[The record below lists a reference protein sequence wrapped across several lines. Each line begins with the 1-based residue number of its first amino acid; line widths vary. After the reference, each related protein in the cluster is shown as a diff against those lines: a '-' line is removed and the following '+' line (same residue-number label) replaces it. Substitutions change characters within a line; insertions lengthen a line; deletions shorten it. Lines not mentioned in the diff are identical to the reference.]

1 MENERAST
9 KVSARER
16 FLEAIVQ
23 SAIDYAIISMDIDGL
38 VTSWNEG
45 ARRITGWAPE
55 EVLGRPVN
63 LIFTPEDR
71 ARGVPQQEI
80 TAALVTGQATDERW
94 HLRKNGSQ
102 FWASG
107 EMMPIKD
114 ENDVLVGMMKILRDR
129 TEQREQAERQRLLMH
144 ELGHRMKNTL
154 SVVQAIA
161 TQSLRNAATLEEA
174 AQTLQSRISAYS
186 RAHDLLLQKDWVGAS
201 LATIIG
207 DAISNIGYENSGR
220 ITTMGPDVKLSP
232 QATLS
237 FSLVLHEL
245 ITNAAK
251 HGALSND
258 NGIIDIEWRVERTD
272 DADCLVASWREIGG
286 PPVQE
291 PVTTG
296 FGSRLVTSSLQAF
309 GEVTLAYEPSGLV
322 LDATMPLT
330 KLQCADDDAGK
341 GRRFRTLTSNRKLD
355 CDRRPRKVKRLSRA
369 RRFLFHERG
378 ESFDDWDQRLRSP
391 LSHHRTWRSIAT
403 GIASRAAFL
412 DLAVFVAAT

>member
-1 MENERAST
+1 
-9 KVSARER
+9 
-16 FLEAIVQ
+16 
-23 SAIDYAIISMDIDGL
+23 
-38 VTSWNEG
+38 
-45 ARRITGWAPE
+45 
-55 EVLGRPVN
+55 
-63 LIFTPEDR
+63 
-71 ARGVPQQEI
+71 
-80 TAALVTGQATDERW
+80 
-94 HLRKNGSQ
+94 
-102 FWASG
+102 
-107 EMMPIKD
+107 
-114 ENDVLVGMMKILRDR
+114 MKILRDR

-258 NGIIDIEWRVERTD
+258 NGIIDIEWRVEQID
-272 DADCLVASWREIGG
+272 DADCLIASWREIGG

-296 FGSRLVTSSLQAF
+296 FGSRLVTSSLRAF
-309 GEVTLAYEPSGLV
+309 GEITLAYEPSGLV

-341 GRRFRTLTSNRKLD
+341 RRRF
-355 CDRRPRKVKRLSRA
+355 
-369 RRFLFHERG
+369 
-378 ESFDDWDQRLRSP
+378 
-391 LSHHRTWRSIAT
+391 SHIDVEEKT
-403 GIASRAAFL
+403 GL
-412 DLAVFVAAT
+412 